1 MGLEKLDGFLQRHR
15 RVTIDT
21 SVFIYHVQANPRYLP
36 ATDRIFA
43 WLERPSSSAVTS
55 CISMTELL
63 AQPIR
68 EGDENRVGEFFAL
81 LTRYPHLEWVPASLQ
96 IAALAARF
104 RSEHRLRTP
113 DALQAAT
120 AVYSSATSLITND
133 AAFRRL
139 SEFQVVLLDDVL

>member
-1 MGLEKLDGFLQRHR
+1 MGLDQLDGFLRRHR
-15 RVTIDT
+15 RVAIDT
-21 SVFIYHVQANPRYLP
+21 SVFIYHVQVDPRYVP

-43 WLERPSSSAVTS
+43 WLERPSSSAITS

-63 AQPIR
+63 VEPIR
-68 EGDENRVGEFFAL
+68 AEDEKRVGEFFAL

-120 AVYSSATSLITND
+120 AVYASATGLITND
-133 AAFRRL
+133 AVFRRL
-139 SEFQVVLLDDVL
+139 NEFQVLLLDDVL

>member
-1 MGLEKLDGFLQRHR
+1 MGLDQLDAFLRRHH
-15 RVTIDT
+15 RVAIDT
-21 SVFIYHVQANPRYLP
+21 SVFIYHVQANPRYLS

-43 WLERPSSSAVTS
+43 WLEQPSSSAVTS

-63 AQPIR
+63 VQPMR
-68 EGDENRVGEFFAL
+68 EGNEQRVGEFFAL

-120 AVYSSATSLITND
+120 AVYSGATGLITND
-133 AAFRRL
+133 GAFKRF
-139 SEFQVVLLDDVL
+139 SVFQVLVLDDVL